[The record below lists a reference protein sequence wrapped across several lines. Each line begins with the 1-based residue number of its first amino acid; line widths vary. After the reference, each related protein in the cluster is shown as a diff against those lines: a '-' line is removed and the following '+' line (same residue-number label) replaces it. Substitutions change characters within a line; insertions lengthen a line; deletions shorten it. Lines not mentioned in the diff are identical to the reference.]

1 MIVSANILK
10 WGMRLYPP
18 LFFQRIWVKK
28 IHPDF
33 MGADITIYKS
43 LLNINA
49 NKSIFGGTIFS
60 AIDPFYPVLLDQYFQ
75 HNGIKRTVAWLKTA
89 QIDYIKPARHQLR
102 IQVRLDQSILT
113 EALTH
118 IQYEGKITRTFNTRI
133 FDSQDTLCAVAH
145 NEIYIRDLI
154 FDLKTRPLS
163 KGNRAIKRTRELG
176 TDLQPRQ
183 NVKVL

>member
-18 LFFQRIWVKK
+18 LFFQRIWVKN

-75 HNGIKRTVAWLKTA
+75 HNGIRRTVAWLKTA

-102 IQVRLDQSILT
+102 IQVRLDQTILT

-118 IQYEGKITRTFNTRI
+118 IQYEGKITRTFHTRI
-133 FDSQDTLCAVAH
+133 FDEQGTLCAVAH
-145 NEIYIRDLI
+145 NEIYIRDLD
-154 FDLKTRPLS
+154 FDFEERDQRPKESSASKERENLKQISNPN
-163 KGNRAIKRTRELG
+163 K
-176 TDLQPRQ
+176 P
-183 NVKVL
+183 

>member
-28 IHPDF
+28 IHSDF

-89 QIDYIKPARHQLR
+89 QIDYIKPARHHLR
-102 IQVRLDQSILT
+102 VQVRLDQSILT

-118 IQYEGKITRTFNTRI
+118 IRYEGKITRTFNTRI

-145 NEIYIRDLI
+145 NEIYIRDLD
-154 FDLKTRPLS
+154 FDFEKRDHYLKETAPS
-163 KGNRAIKRTRELG
+163 KERENLG
-176 TDLQPRQ
+176 QISNPDKT
-183 NVKVL
+183 